1 MAHYTQV
8 TVFGGTGFIG
18 RYLIDRLANLG
29 LIVRVAT
36 RSPASTYFLRTAG
49 TVGQVVPIL
58 CNIHNDDHVQ
68 QAIQGSD
75 WVINLVGT
83 LAEGGK
89 SQSFE
94 KLHHEFP
101 ARIAAIAEKSGV
113 KRLVHVS
120 ALGATLESKS
130 VYAQSKAKGENAVM
144 TNFPQ
149 ATILRPSVVYGP
161 EDRFFNFFAK
171 MATIAPFLPLIGGG
185 KTRFQPV
192 YVGDV
197 VKAIIASLKQPTEHV
212 QGKIFELG
220 GDQVY
225 SFKSLLQKLAQFT
238 GTKSRLLTIPFPI
251 AKIQGAIL
259 QYLPGSLLTVD
270 QVQQLKNDN
279 VVTGT
284 KPGLKDLGITP
295 EDLDA
300 ILPSYLTRFRGGR
313 FAFKRTA

>member
-18 RYLIDRLANLG
+18 RYLVDKLAALG
-29 LIVRVAT
+29 VTVRVAT
-36 RSPASTYFLRTAG
+36 RSPASMYFLRTAG
-49 TVGQVVPIL
+49 TVGQIVPVL
-58 CNIHNDDHVQ
+58 CNINDDQSVR

-83 LAEGGK
+83 LTSSGK
-89 SQSFE
+89 QSFE

-101 ARIAAIAEKSGV
+101 ARLSAIAVKSGV
-113 KRLVHVS
+113 QRMVHIS
-120 ALGATLESKS
+120 ALGAALDAKSK
-130 VYAQSKAKGENAVM
+130 YAQSKAKGENAVLS
-144 TNFPQ
+144 NFPH
-149 ATILRPSVVYGP
+149 ATVLRPSIVYGP

-171 MATIAPFLPLIGGG
+171 MATIVPFLPLIGGG
-185 KTRFQPV
+185 KTKFQPV

-197 VKAIIASLKQPTEHV
+197 VKTIIASLKQPEEHV

-238 GTKSRLLTIPFPI
+238 GEKSKLIPVPFVF
-251 AKIQGAIL
+251 AKFKGAFL

-270 QVQQLKNDN
+270 QVRQLQSDN
-279 VVTGT
+279 IVGGT
-284 KPGLKDLGITP
+284 KPGLRDLGITP